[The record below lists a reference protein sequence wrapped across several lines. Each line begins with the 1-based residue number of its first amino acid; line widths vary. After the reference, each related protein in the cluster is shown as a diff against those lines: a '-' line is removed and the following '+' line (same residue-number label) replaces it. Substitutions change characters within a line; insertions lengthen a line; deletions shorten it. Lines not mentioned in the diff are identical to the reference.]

1 MNDQYG
7 HAVGDKVLQASGRR
21 LVMGVGQTDYVARI
35 GGDEFVVALDLSGDH
50 MEGRRPENI
59 ALSIATRLVDDI
71 ARSFTI
77 EAAPQGRS
85 FQVRIGASIGV
96 SLASMHSPN
105 PHKLIAAADQA
116 MYQAK
121 RTGKCS
127 AQLATSH
134 STALDLVV

>member
-1 MNDQYG
+1 M
-7 HAVGDKVLQASGRR
+7 
-21 LVMGVGQTDYVARI
+21 
-35 GGDEFVVALDLSGDH
+35 ALDLSGDH